1 MFPTLEARV
10 AHRAPGG
17 SEAAFALSC
26 RRLRCPVPLPHR
38 AGPRPSRSPFSLP
51 CCSPSRPAAAPPH
64 AGEDSGSTG
73 ASDTG
78 WPVTVTGDNGELTID
93 AQPEAVVALSATA
106 TEMLFAI
113 GAGPQVEAVDNTS
126 NYPEDAPVT
135 DLSAFT
141 PNAEA
146 IAAYSPDL
154 VVLSDD
160 MNGIVDALGALE
172 IPVLQLGAAQTLD
185 DSYEQLQTLG
195 TATGHADDAA
205 KVVTDMQDRI
215 EAAVES
221 AGDSGTGLRVYHEL
235 DPTFFS
241 AASSTFIGSVYE
253 LFGLENIADGAEDAS
268 GGYPQLS
275 AEYVV
280 GQAPD
285 LVVLADTQCCEQ
297 SAETFAAA
305 AGLRHRPRRAGGPG
319 PRGERRRRLP
329 LGTAGGRL
337 RRVGRGHAGRLIRSM
352 TVTTGSTRADE
363 ARVDRVPAR
372 PRRRPPWCWAARCWR
387 SWAPS

>member
-1 MFPTLEARV
+1 LPRPIPASTGSKPVLVALLLTLLLALV
-10 AHRAPGG
+10 ACGG
-17 SEAAFALSC
+17 SS
-26 RRLRCPVPLPHR
+26 
-38 AGPRPSRSPFSLP
+38 ST
-51 CCSPSRPAAAPPH
+51 
-64 AGEDSGSTG
+64 AGEESGDTG
-73 ASDTG
+73 ASDAG
-78 WPVTVTGDNGELTID
+78 WPVTVTGDNGELTLD
-93 AQPEAVVALSATA
+93 AQPEAIVSMSATA

-146 IAAYSPDL
+146 IAGYDPDL

-160 MNGIVDALGALE
+160 MNGIVDALGALD
-172 IPVLQLGAAQTLD
+172 IPVLQLTAAQTLD
-185 DSYEQLQTLG
+185 DSYAQLETLG
-195 TATGHADDAA
+195 AATGHADDAA

-221 AGDSGTGLRVYHEL
+221 AGGSGEGLRVYHEL
-235 DPTFFS
+235 DPTFYS

-285 LVVLADTQCCEQ
+285 LVVLADTICCEQ
-297 SAETFAAA
+297 SAETFAQRPAFDTLPAVQEGRVLAA
-305 AGLRHRPRRAGGPG
+305 NDDVASRWG
-319 PRGERRRRLP
+319 PRVADFAESVAETL
-329 LGTAGGRL
+329 AG
-337 RRVGRGHAGRLIRSM
+337 
-352 TVTTGSTRADE
+352 
-363 ARVDRVPAR
+363 
-372 PRRRPPWCWAARCWR
+372 
-387 SWAPS
+387 

>member
-1 MFPTLEARV
+1 LPRPIPASTRSKPVLVALLLTLLLALV
-10 AHRAPGG
+10 ACGG
-17 SEAAFALSC
+17 SS
-26 RRLRCPVPLPHR
+26 
-38 AGPRPSRSPFSLP
+38 ST
-51 CCSPSRPAAAPPH
+51 
-64 AGEDSGSTG
+64 AGEESGDTG
-73 ASDTG
+73 ASDAG
-78 WPVTVTGDNGELTID
+78 WPVTVTGDNGELTLD
-93 AQPEAVVALSATA
+93 AQPEAIVSMSATA

-146 IAAYSPDL
+146 IAGYDPDL

-160 MNGIVDALGALE
+160 MNGIVDALGALD
-172 IPVLQLGAAQTLD
+172 IPVLQLTAAQTLD
-185 DSYEQLQTLG
+185 DSYAQLETLG
-195 TATGHADDAA
+195 AATGHADDAA

-221 AGDSGTGLRVYHEL
+221 AGGSGEGLRVYHEL
-235 DPTFFS
+235 DPTFYS

-285 LVVLADTQCCEQ
+285 LVVLADTICCEQ
-297 SAETFAAA
+297 SAETFAQRPAFDTLPAVQEGRVLAA
-305 AGLRHRPRRAGGPG
+305 NDDVASRWG
-319 PRGERRRRLP
+319 PRVADFAESVAETL
-329 LGTAGGRL
+329 AG
-337 RRVGRGHAGRLIRSM
+337 
-352 TVTTGSTRADE
+352 
-363 ARVDRVPAR
+363 
-372 PRRRPPWCWAARCWR
+372 
-387 SWAPS
+387 

>member
-1 MFPTLEARV
+1 MPRPTTASTGSKPVLV
-10 AHRAPGG
+10 ALLLTLLLALVACGG
-17 SEAAFALSC
+17 SS
-26 RRLRCPVPLPHR
+26 
-38 AGPRPSRSPFSLP
+38 ST
-51 CCSPSRPAAAPPH
+51 
-64 AGEDSGSTG
+64 AGEDSGDTG
-73 ASDTG
+73 ASDAG
-78 WPVTVTGDNGELTID
+78 WPVTVTGDNGELTLD
-93 AQPEAVVALSATA
+93 AQPEAIVSMSATA

-126 NYPEDAPVT
+126 NYPENAPVT

-146 IAAYSPDL
+146 IAGYDPDL

-160 MNGIVDALGALE
+160 MNGIVDALGALD
-172 IPVLQLGAAQTLD
+172 IPVLQLPAAQTLD
-185 DSYEQLQTLG
+185 DSYAQLETLG
-195 TATGHADDAA
+195 AATGHADDAA

-221 AGDSGTGLRVYHEL
+221 AGGSGEGLRVYHEL
-235 DPTFFS
+235 DPTFYS

-285 LVVLADTQCCEQ
+285 LVVLADTICCEQ
-297 SAETFAAA
+297 SAETFAQRPAFDTLPAVQEGRVLAA
-305 AGLRHRPRRAGGPG
+305 NDDVASRWG
-319 PRGERRRRLP
+319 PRVADFAESVAETL
-329 LGTAGGRL
+329 AG
-337 RRVGRGHAGRLIRSM
+337 
-352 TVTTGSTRADE
+352 
-363 ARVDRVPAR
+363 
-372 PRRRPPWCWAARCWR
+372 
-387 SWAPS
+387 

>member
-1 MFPTLEARV
+1 LPRPTPATTGSRPVLV
-10 AHRAPGG
+10 ALLLSLLLALAACGG
-17 SEAAFALSC
+17 S
-26 RRLRCPVPLPHR
+26 
-38 AGPRPSRSPFSLP
+38 PSSV
-51 CCSPSRPAAAPPH
+51 
-64 AGEDSGSTG
+64 GEDSGDAG
-73 ASDTG
+73 ASDAG
-78 WPVTVTGDNGELTID
+78 WPVTVTGDNGELTLD
-93 AQPEAVVALSATA
+93 AQPEAIVSMSATA

-146 IAAYSPDL
+146 IAGYDPDL

-160 MNGIVDALGALE
+160 MNGIVDALGALD
-172 IPVLQLGAAQTLD
+172 IPVLQLTAAQTLD
-185 DSYEQLQTLG
+185 DSYAQLETLG
-195 TATGHADDAA
+195 AATGHADDAA

-221 AGDSGTGLRVYHEL
+221 AGGSGEGLRVYHEL
-235 DPTFFS
+235 DPTFYS

-285 LVVLADTQCCEQ
+285 LVVLADTLCCEQ
-297 SAETFAAA
+297 SAETLAQ
-305 AGLRHRPRRAGGPG
+305 RPAFDTLPAVQEGRVLEASDDVASRWG
-319 PRGERRRRLP
+319 PRVADFAQSVAETL
-329 LGTAGGRL
+329 AG
-337 RRVGRGHAGRLIRSM
+337 
-352 TVTTGSTRADE
+352 
-363 ARVDRVPAR
+363 
-372 PRRRPPWCWAARCWR
+372 
-387 SWAPS
+387 